1 MDARSVLGL
10 RTLRP
15 SLLDNVSAA
24 EARRAA
30 GRRTETRDRAC
41 LVTNRDNA
49 LSPMRRY
56 VLDDEE
62 EDEDDDEDRD
72 SDDDDKNDEDDEDDE
87 DDEEEDDEETWQVS
101 KPMPF
106 R

>member
-15 SLLDNVSAA
+15 SLLDDVSAA
-24 EARRAA
+24 EARRPA
-30 GRRTETRDRAC
+30 GRAKTRDRAH
-41 LVTNRDNA
+41 LVTNSNNA
-49 LSPMRRY
+49 LSPTRPGY
-56 VLDDEE
+56 VLDDDE

-72 SDDDDKNDEDDEDDE
+72 SDVDDEDDEDDE
-87 DDEEEDDEETWQVS
+87 DEDEEETWQVS
-101 KPMPF
+101 EPMPF